1 MNRATLFLNS
11 KLLRICLVMLVIT
24 ISVYWLVVLRTFL
37 VPILISVLLSILVS
51 PITLQLEEKG
61 LKRMPAIA
69 LTLVLFLGLIAGILY
84 VSYTQISDM
93 IDMWP
98 SFVNK
103 ADAMLYQSRSWM
115 SETFGLQTRSQLND
129 LEDVS
134 AQLIQ
139 DNGSTALLLT
149 TAFLATLF
157 LIPLYMFFM
166 LYYRTFFCNFL
177 YGLLGRTEKKRINI
191 ILYRIYDVI
200 HNYLAGMFTVMVIVG
215 SLNTLGLLILGI
227 QYAVFFGFFA
237 SLLLLIPYIGVI
249 IGSALPIMMALVTKE
264 SPMYAVGV
272 GGIFLTIQLLEGNF
286 ITPYIVG
293 SKISINPLMA
303 ILALLLGGMVW
314 GIPGMILAL
323 PMIAIL
329 KVILDHSDD
338 LKAFGYVLG
347 DPDSHKGRDFFEI
360 GDEEENEK
368 ASAAP
373 QDSMEE
379 ENENLVPGTKV
390 RPAPLIPVT
399 E

>member
-1 MNRATLFLNS
+1 MNRANLFLNS
-11 KLLRICLVMLVIT
+11 KLLRICLVMIVMTLT
-24 ISVYWLVVLRTFL
+24 VYWLIVLRTFL
-37 VPILISVLLSILVS
+37 VPILVSILLSILVS
-51 PITLQLEEKG
+51 PITLQLEDKG
-61 LKRMPAIA
+61 FKRMPAIA
-69 LTLVLFLGLIAGILY
+69 LTLVIFLGMIAGVLY

-103 ADAMLYQSRSWM
+103 ADAMFYQSRAWM
-115 SETFGLQTRSQLND
+115 GETFGLETRSQMND
-129 LEDVS
+129 LEDMS

-139 DNGSTALLLT
+139 NNGSTAIMMT
-149 TAFLATLF
+149 TAFLATLV

-177 YGLLGRTEKKRINI
+177 YGLLGKDEKKRINL

-227 QYAVFFGFFA
+227 KYAVFFGFFA

-249 IGSALPIMMALVTKE
+249 IGSALPIMMALVTKD

-272 GGIFLTIQLLEGNF
+272 GSIFLTIQFLEGNF

-303 ILALLLGGMVW
+303 ILALLLGGMLW

-323 PMIAIL
+323 PMVAIL
-329 KVILDHSDD
+329 KVVLDHSDE
-338 LKAFGYVLG
+338 LKAFGYLLG
-347 DPDSHKGRDFFEI
+347 DPDSHKGIAVF
-360 GDEEENEK
+360 GTEEEEGTDKKNDNPEGGL
-368 ASAAP
+368 P
-373 QDSMEE
+373 QE
-379 ENENLVPGTKV
+379 T
-390 RPAPLIPVT
+390 IPVR
-399 E
+399 EQESVSYVPVAN

>member
-1 MNRATLFLNS
+1 MNRANLLLDS
-11 KLLRICLVMLVIT
+11 KLLRICLVMVVVTL
-24 ISVYWLVVLRTFL
+24 SVYWLVVLQTFL
-37 VPILISVLLSILVS
+37 VPVLVSVLLSILVS
-51 PITLQLEEKG
+51 PITLQLEDKG
-61 LKRMPAIA
+61 LGRMPAIA
-69 LTLVLFLGLIAGILY
+69 LTLVLFLGLIAGVLY
-84 VSYTQISDM
+84 VSYIQISDM

-98 SFVNK
+98 SFQKK
-103 ADAMLYQSRSWM
+103 ADIMFYQSRIWM
-115 SETFGLQTRSQLND
+115 SETFGFETRTQLND
-129 LEDVS
+129 LEQVS
-134 AQLIQ
+134 AQLIH
-139 DNGSTALLLT
+139 DNGSTAILMT
-149 TAFLATLF
+149 TTLLATLA

-177 YGLLGRTEKKRINI
+177 YGLLGKDEKKRINL

-215 SLNTLGLLILGI
+215 SLNTLGLLVLGI
-227 QYAVFFGFFA
+227 KYAVFFGFFA

-272 GGIFLTIQLLEGNF
+272 GVLFLIIQFLEGNF

-303 ILALLLGGMVW
+303 ILALLLGGMLW

-323 PMIAIL
+323 PMVAIL
-329 KVILDHSDD
+329 KVIFDHSEH

-347 DPDSHKGRDFFEI
+347 DPDSHKGRDFFEV
-360 GDEEENEK
+360 EEEEGIK
-368 ASAAP
+368 ESS
-373 QDSMEE
+373 QTSIKDE
-379 ENENLVPGTKV
+379 
-390 RPAPLIPVT
+390 RPASYTSAV

>member
-1 MNRATLFLNS
+1 MTRTHLFLNS
-11 KLLRICLVMLVIT
+11 KLLRICLVMIVIT
-24 ISVYWLVVLRTFL
+24 LSAYWLVVLRTFL
-37 VPILISVLLSILVS
+37 VPILVSVLLSILVS
-51 PITLQLEEKG
+51 PITLQLEDKG

-84 VSYTQISDM
+84 VSYIQISDM

-103 ADAMLYQSRSWM
+103 ADAMFYQSRAWM
-115 SETFGLQTRSQLND
+115 SETFGLETRSQMND

-134 AQLIQ
+134 TQLIQ
-139 DNGSTALLLT
+139 DNGSAAIMMT
-149 TAFLATLF
+149 TAFLATIF

-177 YGLLGRTEKKRINI
+177 YGLLGKVEKKRINI

-215 SLNTLGLLILGI
+215 SLNTLGLLILGVK
-227 QYAVFFGFFA
+227 YAVFFGFFA

-272 GGIFLTIQLLEGNF
+272 GLVFLTIQLLEGNF

-303 ILALLLGGMVW
+303 ILALLLGGMLW

-323 PMIAIL
+323 PMVAIL
-329 KVILDHSDD
+329 KVILDHSED

-347 DPDSHKGRDFFEI
+347 DPDSHKGKDILEI
-360 GDEEENEK
+360 EDEEEEEK
-368 ASAAP
+368 VNTRPEHAL
-373 QDSMEE
+373 EE
-379 ENENLVPGTKV
+379 DQENETSAINVKPASYVPV
-390 RPAPLIPVT
+390 ID
-399 E
+399 